1 MAEEIKPALAY
12 EQMPRNITECD
23 HNSWRCERTEN
34 GWSITI
40 SSPGNS
46 CARKTASFTEAY
58 VDGDTVTFRCDRCGS
73 TKAFT
78 QTIEE
83 AVARM
88 NALPRDASPAGS

>member
-23 HNSWRCERTEN
+23 HN
-34 GWSITI
+34 
-40 SSPGNS
+40 
-46 CARKTASFTEAY
+46 FTEAY
-58 VDGDTVTFRCDRCGS
+58 VDCDRCGS

>member
-23 HNSWRCERTEN
+23 HN
-34 GWSITI
+34 
-40 SSPGNS
+40 
-46 CARKTASFTEAY
+46 FTEAY